1 MSKAKLDPQIL
12 DLENKWK
19 RALADYDN
27 LQKRITREKE
37 EFVKLANLILID
49 KLLDVLEN
57 LERVEKHVKDQGLE
71 LAVGQL
77 REVLQAEGLEEIE
90 VLGKQFDAQTME
102 CVEQVKGEEN
112 QVLAVLTKGYKING
126 RVIRPAKVKVGNG
139 EKEVKDE

>member
-126 RVIRPAKVKVGNG
+126 RVIRPAKVKVGSG
-139 EKEVKDE
+139 QKEVKNE

>member
-12 DLENKWK
+12 DLENKLK

>member
-139 EKEVKDE
+139 EREVKDE

>member
-1 MSKAKLDPQIL
+1 MSKTKIDPQIL
-12 DLENKWK
+12 DLENKLK

-27 LQKRITREKE
+27 LQKRIAREKE

-49 KLLDVLEN
+49 KLLEVLEN
-57 LERVEKHVKDQGLE
+57 LERVEKHLKDQGLE

-90 VLGKQFDAQTME
+90 VLGEKFDAQTME

-112 QVLAVLTKGYKING
+112 QVLAVFSKGYKING
-126 RVIRPAKVKVGNG
+126 RVIRPAKVKVGSG
-139 EKEVKDE
+139 QKEVKNE